1 VEVNKG
7 FVRSKKLTTCIV
19 LIFSL
24 STILT
29 GCASS
34 SKIIMGQAAMKL
46 FETRTVDASLNEVFT
61 AATEAMFDLGYTI
74 KHSDKESGI
83 LVGERQ
89 DSQKDD
95 QVAMAFMFGWAAAA
109 AVRPIVYNLTLL
121 VKPVD
126 EKTSKVRIK
135 TSIDG
140 EPAFCKETIDKV
152 WVYIERQVLMES
164 PPDLK
169 LPTEIQHEKK

>member
-1 VEVNKG
+1 MVVNKM
-7 FVRSKKLTTCIV
+7 FVRSRKLTTCIV
-19 LIFSL
+19 LLFSL

-34 SKIIMGQAAMKL
+34 SKIVMGQAAMKL
-46 FETRTVDASLNEVFT
+46 FETRTVNASLDEVF
-61 AATEAMFDLGYTI
+61 AAAAEALFDLGYVI
-74 KHSDKESGI
+74 KHSDKQSGI

-89 DSQKDD
+89 DARKDD
-95 QVAMAFMFGWAAAA
+95 QAAMAFMFGWAAAA
-109 AVRPIVYNLTLL
+109 AVQPIVYNLTLL

-126 EKTSKVRIK
+126 EKTASVRIK
-135 TSIDG
+135 TFIDG
-140 EPAFCKETIDKV
+140 EPAFCKEEIDKV

-164 PPDLK
+164 PPDSK